1 MFVVP
6 SLTMVCVV
14 ISYLDY
20 VSIMSYDYYGP
31 WSSVLGHNSP
41 LYVPTQDRNTPG
53 LDLLSQVSFTF
64 LATSWTSHGRFLDR
78 IAIALQLATTKGK

>member
-1 MFVVP
+1 LFVVS

-14 ISYLDY
+14 ISYVDY

-78 IAIALQLATTKGK
+78 TAIALQLATTKGK

>member
-1 MFVVP
+1 MTVV
-6 SLTMVCVV
+6 CAVV
-14 ISYLDY
+14 SYVDY

-41 LYVPTQDRNTPG
+41 LYVPTQDRNTQG

-64 LATSWTSHGRFLDR
+64 LATSCTNHGRFLDR
-78 IAIALQLATTKGK
+78 TITAAQLATIKGK